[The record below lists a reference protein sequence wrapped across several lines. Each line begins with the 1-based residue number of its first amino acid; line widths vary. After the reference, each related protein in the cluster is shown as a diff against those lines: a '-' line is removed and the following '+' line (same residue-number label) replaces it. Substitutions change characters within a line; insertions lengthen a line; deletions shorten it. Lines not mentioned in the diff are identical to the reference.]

1 MNNHKEFYLSY
12 INSDIV
18 TSNTFS
24 TKIIYN
30 ELMKEC
36 IKGAINPKDKYDLY
50 YAVLTL
56 VFTK

>member
-12 INSDIV
+12 LYSDII

-24 TKIIYN
+24 MKIIYN

-36 IKGAINPKDKYDLY
+36 IKGAINPKDTYDLY

-56 VFTK
+56 VFTE